1 MLTSMLWQKV
11 KQWCKER
18 WELIAGFFAGIVAI
32 LLIFR
37 RDNTG
42 KILEKKGELQDDLSD
57 SEAKARE
64 ELEEEWNS
72 NIEQFLE
79 RNTKIEE
86 DHKKKLLEVDDDK
99 KGRVKELMSSDQPEE
114 DIAKALGELLK

>member
-1 MLTSMLWQKV
+1 MLTSMIWQKV

-37 RDNTG
+37 RDDTK
-42 KILEKKGELQDDLSD
+42 KILDKKSELQNDISD
-57 SEAKARE
+57 SEVKARE

-72 NIEQFLE
+72 NIEEFIE
-79 RNTKIEE
+79 RNTKIEAT
-86 DHKKKLLEVDDDK
+86 HKKKLLEVDDDK
-99 KGRVKELMSSDQPEE
+99 RDRVKELISSDQPEE
-114 DIAKALGELLK
+114 DIARALAELLK

>member
-1 MLTSMLWQKV
+1 MLASLFWQKV

-37 RDNTG
+37 RDNT
-42 KILEKKGELQDDLSD
+42 KEILEKKGELQDDISD
-57 SEAKARE
+57 SESKARE

-72 NIEQFLE
+72 NIEEFLE

-86 DHKKKLLEVDDDK
+86 DHKKKLLKVDDDK
-99 KGRVKELMSSDQPEE
+99 KDRVRELMSSDEPEE
-114 DIAKALGELLK
+114 DIAKALSELLK

>member
-37 RDNTG
+37 RDNTK
-42 KILEKKGELQDDLSD
+42 KILEKKGDLQDDISD
-57 SEAKARE
+57 SESKARE
-64 ELEEEWNS
+64 DLEEEWNS

-99 KGRVKELMSSDQPEE
+99 RGRVKELMSSDQPEE
-114 DIAKALGELLK
+114 DIAKALAELLK

>member
-37 RDNTG
+37 RDNTK
-42 KILEKKGELQDDLSD
+42 KILEKKGDLQDDISD
-57 SEAKARE
+57 SESKARE
-64 ELEEEWNS
+64 DLEEEWNS

-86 DHKKKLLEVDDDK
+86 EHKKKLLEVDDDK
-99 KGRVKELMSSDQPEE
+99 RGRVQELMSSDQPEE
-114 DIAKALGELLK
+114 DIAKALAELLK

>member
-1 MLTSMLWQKV
+1 MLTAVVLQKV

-37 RDNTG
+37 RDGTK
-42 KILEKKGELQDDLSD
+42 KILDRKGELQDDISD
-57 SEAKARE
+57 SETKARE
-64 ELEEEWNS
+64 DLEKEWNS

-99 KGRVKELMSSDQPEE
+99 KDRVKELMSSDQPEE
-114 DIAKALGELLK
+114 DIAKALAELLK